1 MYQDELEHSGDSK
14 VRRVNIEFEYARDE
28 LRDVKYFYNNQFK

>member
-14 VRRVNIEFEYARDE
+14 VRRINIEFVYARDE
-28 LRDVKYFYNNQFK
+28 LRDVKNFYNNQFK